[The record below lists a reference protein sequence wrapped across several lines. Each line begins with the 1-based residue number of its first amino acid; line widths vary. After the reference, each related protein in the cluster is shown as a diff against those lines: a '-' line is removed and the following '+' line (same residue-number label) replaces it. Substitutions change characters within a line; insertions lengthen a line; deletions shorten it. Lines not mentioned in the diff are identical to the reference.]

1 MTKTEEL
8 AMSLDDTI
16 QLERD
21 LIEAIRRS
29 SRQLTVPVILILF
42 KTFAV
47 PLAVFIAVWIASGSL
62 RNYLD
67 VAYSDPT
74 LNTMTNLS
82 TTILTLALTLA
93 AWRWSEKRYG
103 GLKLVRGLGRVSQ
116 SVLHVER
123 AIEATRQTQIP
134 APEDL
139 TEIDRLA
146 HIAWDTYVQIMREA
160 GLSAPGGE

>member
-1 MTKTEEL
+1 
-8 AMSLDDTI
+8 MSLDETI
-16 QLERD
+16 QIERN

-29 SRQLTVPVILILF
+29 SRQLTGSIMLILL

-47 PLAVFIAVWIASGSL
+47 PLIVFVVTWVIGGYLRSYVDANFRDASL
-62 RNYLD
+62 T
-67 VAYSDPT
+67 T
-74 LNTMTNLS
+74 L
-82 TTILTLALTLA
+82 TTISTSLVSLGLTWA
-93 AWRWSEKRYG
+93 AWRWSEKRYS

-116 SVLHVER
+116 SVLRVER

-146 HIAWDTYVQIMREA
+146 HAAWDTYVQAMREV

>member
-1 MTKTEEL
+1 
-8 AMSLDDTI
+8 MSLDETI

-29 SRQLTVPVILILF
+29 SRRLTGSMMLILF

-47 PLAVFIAVWIASGSL
+47 PLVVFVVTWVIGGYLRSYVEVNFRDASLTTLTTVSTSL
-62 RNYLD
+62 
-67 VAYSDPT
+67 
-74 LNTMTNLS
+74 LS
-82 TTILTLALTLA
+82 LGLTWA

-116 SVLHVER
+116 AVLRVEQ
-123 AIEATRQTQIP
+123 AIEATRKTQIP

-146 HIAWDTYVQIMREA
+146 HAAWDTYVQAMREV
-160 GLSAPGGE
+160 GLPTPGGE

>member
-1 MTKTEEL
+1 
-8 AMSLDDTI
+8 MSLDETI
-16 QLERD
+16 QIERN
-21 LIEAIRRS
+21 LIEAIRRN
-29 SRQLTVPVILILF
+29 SRRLTIPIMLILL

-47 PLAVFIAVWIASGSL
+47 PLAIFIAVWIASGSL
-62 RNYLD
+62 RSYLD
-67 VAYSDPT
+67 AAYSDPT

-82 TTILTLALTLA
+82 TTVVTLVLTLV

-103 GLKLVRGLGRVSQ
+103 GLKLIRGLGRVSQ
-116 SVLHVER
+116 SVLRVER

-146 HIAWDTYVQIMREA
+146 HNAWDTYVQAMREA

>member
-1 MTKTEEL
+1 
-8 AMSLDDTI
+8 MSLDETI

-29 SRQLTVPVILILF
+29 SRQLTGSIMLILL
-42 KTFAV
+42 KTFAI
-47 PLAVFIAVWIASGSL
+47 PLAVFIAVWIVSGTIRS
-62 RNYLD
+62 YLD
-67 VAYSDPT
+67 TTYQDAS
-74 LNTMTNLS
+74 LNSITNLS
-82 TTILTLALTLA
+82 TTVVTLALTLL

-103 GLKLVRGLGRVSQ
+103 GIKLIRGLGRVSQ
-116 SVLHVER
+116 SVLRVER

-146 HIAWDTYVQIMREA
+146 HAAWDTYVQAMREV

>member
-1 MTKTEEL
+1 
-8 AMSLDDTI
+8 MSLDETMQI
-16 QLERD
+16 ERN

-29 SRQLTVPVILILF
+29 SRRLSLPIMWILL

-47 PLAVFIAVWIASGSL
+47 PLAVFVVVWIVSGTL
-62 RNYLD
+62 RSYLD
-67 VAYSDPT
+67 AAYQDAS

-82 TTILTLALTLA
+82 TTLVTLALTWA
-93 AWRWSEKRYG
+93 AWRWSEKRFG
-103 GLKLVRGLGRVSQ
+103 GLKLIRGLVRVSQ
-116 SVLHVER
+116 SVLRVER

-146 HIAWDTYVQIMREA
+146 HAAWDTYVQAMDEV
-160 GLSAPGGE
+160 GLSAPGDE